1 MLGKGVQMEVSAK
14 ELRGKPTQII
24 EQAARGTDV
33 VITIRG
39 KKKAKLVAY
48 KNEQKTKDDP
58 DRDDEIFGL
67 WKDHKKLESV
77 ESYVRSKRKGR
88 SF

>member
-1 MLGKGVQMEVSAK
+1 MEVSAK

-39 KKKAKLVAY
+39 KKKARLIAF
-48 KNEQKTKDDP
+48 KNQCETRYAK

>member
-1 MLGKGVQMEVSAK
+1 MEVSAK

-24 EQAARGTDV
+24 EQAARGTEI
-33 VITIRG
+33 VITLRG
-39 KKKAKLVAY
+39 KRKAKLIAY
-48 KNEQKTKDDP
+48 KNEPETRYAP